1 LILRKIIETKFDFG
15 WGSAPDPLGHWGSFS
30 APQTLY
36 LDFRGP
42 TSNGSEGERRKR
54 ERKGRERKGEGKG
67 GNSQFPTPLGQANP
81 LRRPG
86 LWVT

>member
-15 WGSAPDPLGHWGSFS
+15 WGSAPDPLGHWGSLQRS
-30 APQTLY
+30 PDP

-54 ERKGRERKGEGKG
+54 ERKERERKGEGKG

-81 LRRPG
+81 SRRPG